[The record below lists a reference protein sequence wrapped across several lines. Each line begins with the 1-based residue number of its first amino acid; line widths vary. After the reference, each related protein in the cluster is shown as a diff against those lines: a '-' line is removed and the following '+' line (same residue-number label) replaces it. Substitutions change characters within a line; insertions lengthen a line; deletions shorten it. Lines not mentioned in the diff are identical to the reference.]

1 MRPSASLAGKV
12 SMAAAVASGS
22 LLAVQA
28 APVLADGN
36 PDIPT
41 TLTPTA
47 PTGSGGRI
55 QPNLSTG
62 DTYTCNNPNN
72 AGGNWGAAYLRNQ
85 PWGYVIGNCIQGMPF
100 DYSRPNTNGD
110 QLDGYGYGNYRA
122 CGWAASSGTFNYLNT
137 GITNNCTTSKAVD
150 TFMSEWDGYGGQTR
164 GGYPVGTKSGSSCQ
178 EFQNAQP
185 WNTTTG
191 ASGTDGTGRYIGGA
205 GQTTQVNWRYVSK
218 DGNWVMIDDPAAG
231 AAGKPDWVFV
241 AKACLTSPLPDSTTD
256 VASAAIN

>member
-36 PDIPT
+36 PNIPL

-47 PTGSGGRI
+47 PSGGSGGI

-62 DTYTCNNPNN
+62 DTYTCANPNN
-72 AGGNWGAAYLRNQ
+72 ASGNFGAAYLRNQ
-85 PWGYVIGNCIQGMPF
+85 PWGYVIGNCIGGVSF
-100 DYSRPNTNGD
+100 DYSRPDTNGD
-110 QLDGYGYGNYRA
+110 QLDGYAYGNYRG
-122 CGWAASSGTFNYLNT
+122 CGWTNGTLNYLNT
-137 GITNNCTTSKAVD
+137 GISNTCTTSKAVD
-150 TFMSEWDGYGGQTR
+150 TFMSAWDGLNGQT
-164 GGYPVGTKSGSSCQ
+164 GGGTGVGTKSGSSCQ

-185 WNTTTG
+185 WNTTSG
-191 ASGTDGTGRYIGGA
+191 ANGVDPTGRYIGGA
-205 GQTTQVNWRYVSK
+205 GQTTTVYWRYVSK
-218 DGNWVMIDDPAAG
+218 DGNWVMIDDQAAG

-241 AKACLTSPLPDSTTD
+241 AKACLASPLPNSTTD
-256 VASAAIN
+256 LSGAVIN